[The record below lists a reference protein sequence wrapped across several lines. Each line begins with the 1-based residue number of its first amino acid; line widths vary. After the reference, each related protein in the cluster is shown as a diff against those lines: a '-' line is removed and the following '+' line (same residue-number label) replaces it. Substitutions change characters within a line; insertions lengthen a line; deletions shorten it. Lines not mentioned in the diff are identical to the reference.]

1 MMGEI
6 RRIKVNKPVTKNKLL
21 DYGFRYKEN
30 GDYRLYVPVYKCH
43 ICIFLYKYGREY
55 LYL

>member
-30 GDYRLYVPVYKCH
+30 GDYRLDYM
-43 ICIFLYKYGREY
+43 FLYINGTIKQPYMHIFI
-55 LYL
+55 

>member
-21 DYGFRYKEN
+21 DTDLDTRKMVII
-30 GDYRLYVPVYKCH
+30 DYM
-43 ICIFLYKYGREY
+43 FLYINGTIKQPYMHIFI
-55 LYL
+55 